1 MLRTFNCGVGG
12 ILVVDKVNEVE
23 FLNILKV
30 DNPSVIG
37 EVIKSTGLYNKT

>member
-12 ILVVDKVNEVE
+12 ILVIDKANEAE
-23 FLNILKV
+23 ILNIVKM

-37 EVIKSTGLYNKT
+37 EVIKSTGA